1 MREAASAR
9 IPAAGRIGREKEAF
23 MAENTMENQDY
34 EQNLLTLTDEEGQEH
49 EFEIVDTMDLDDE
62 RYMALVPVFAD
73 PQDSLED
80 SGELVILKV
89 VPDDE
94 NGEELLQT
102 IEDDD
107 EFNRVADL
115 FMERLEDYFEFEE
128 ADEE

>member
-1 MREAASAR
+1 
-9 IPAAGRIGREKEAF
+9 

-49 EFEIVDTMDLDDE
+49 EFEIVDTMDLDGE